1 MVELI
6 LKYKPT
12 CSNTK
17 VMLVTYSNYKLYK
30 RFTSMKIIMNPSTLQ
45 QNLHLF
51 SSVEVFKWTTML
63 NGLYRILQDNIM
75 HMNKSYL
82 RRSSKWENKQLELT
96 CLWSSLIS
104 HVYSHTCYT
113 RITEKKRTKQN
124 NMNNLKKSKFQ
135 NGYNNLHK

>member
-1 MVELI
+1 MF
-6 LKYKPT
+6 KYKGHA
-12 CSNTK
+12 SNIFKLQVIQEVYKHENYNEFKYITTK
-17 VMLVTYSNYKLYK
+17 FTLVLKCRS
-30 RFTSMKIIMNPSTLQ
+30 
-45 QNLHLF
+45 
-51 SSVEVFKWTTML
+51 FKWTTML
-63 NGLYRILQDNIM
+63 NDLYRSLQDNIM